1 MPKVGSS
8 LARDYKTTV
17 GVNGTGKHSS
27 LLRCD
32 GCKKIIVHIS
42 GSSRVQLLLYY
53 YTSAITAVK
62 SFVADVPG
70 GSAGTEFPFFR
81 PEFFPD

>member
-8 LARDYKTTV
+8 LACDYKTTV

-32 GCKKIIVHIS
+32 GCKKNYSAHLRKLASAIIAI
-42 GSSRVQLLLYY
+42 LLY
-53 YTSAITAVK
+53 
-62 SFVADVPG
+62 
-70 GSAGTEFPFFR
+70 GSNYGRKKFYS
-81 PEFFPD
+81 